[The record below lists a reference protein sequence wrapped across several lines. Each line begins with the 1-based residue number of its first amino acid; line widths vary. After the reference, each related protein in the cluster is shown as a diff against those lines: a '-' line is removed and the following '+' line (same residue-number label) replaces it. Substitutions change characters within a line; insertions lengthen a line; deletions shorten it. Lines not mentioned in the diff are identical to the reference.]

1 MSTPIALPGVYRPR
15 SDTALLAGAIDEL
28 AREHGHQ
35 QRARWLDVCTGT
47 GALALRA
54 WAAGARD
61 VTAVDRGRRA
71 VLSARLNAR
80 RARTGIRV
88 VRGDL
93 LDAVR
98 PRRFDV
104 ITANPPYL
112 PSPEPAAA
120 PPRGAARAWD
130 AGPDGRLVLD
140 RLCRDLPAAL
150 APGGTA
156 LIVQSSLA
164 GVDRT
169 VGDLTAAGLDAEVVA
184 TARGPLGPI
193 AAARADRLR
202 ALGLLPADAQEE
214 LVVVRARATQGRA

>member
-15 SDTALLAGAIDEL
+15 SDTALLARAIDDL
-28 AREHGHQ
+28 AREHAQAG
-35 QRARWLDVCTGT
+35 RWLDVCTGT

-80 RARTGIRV
+80 RARARIRV

-98 PRRFDV
+98 PERYDV

-112 PSPEPAAA
+112 PSPEGDA

-130 AGPDGRLVLD
+130 AGRDGRLVLD

-150 APGGTA
+150 EPGGVA

-169 VGDLTAAGLDAEVVA
+169 VDDLTAAGLEAEIVA

-193 AAARADRLR
+193 AAARADRLQ
-202 ALGLLPADAQEE
+202 ALGLLPAGAQEE
-214 LVVVRARATQGRA
+214 LVVVRGRMPEVGR